1 MAHMLST
8 DITIDIFK
16 GLPEEIKKQIICKI
30 PINKLIS
37 PMDTTV
43 EPLIDEYIRYYID
56 HSLLTNASIFTFLHN
71 TKLYSGMVDAKIK
84 ELAINCAREY
94 IQQTKLFEVAH
105 KNDNG
110 IIDRKMTRLCLNIKY
125 YNGPDEHIYYTIF
138 NRPKQKPI
146 RCGFEYSINNHY
158 HIFSCIRDDSVRE
171 GPYLNEIG
179 VSGEIMS
186 IFFHFMNG
194 YKNIYGVHSIEIT
207 EETLTEEHVFNE
219 TVPDVNVIKKYY

>member
-37 PMDTTV
+37 PIDTTV

-56 HSLLTNASIFTFLHN
+56 QSLLTNASIFTYLHK
-71 TKLYSGMVDAKIK
+71 TKLY
-84 ELAINCAREY
+84 
-94 IQQTKLFEVAH
+94 
-105 KNDNG
+105 NG
-110 IIDRKMTRLCLNIKY
+110 IIDAKVKELATNCARDYIQQLKLFEEIQKDNRGNRIITKLCFNINY
-125 YNGPDEHIYYTIF
+125 YHGPDEHIYYTIF

-146 RCGFEYSINNHY
+146 RCGFEYRINDNFHA
-158 HIFSCIRDDSVRE
+158 FSSIRDDSFRD
-171 GPYLNEIG
+171 GPNWDEHSISFEILN
-179 VSGEIMS
+179 
-186 IFFHFMNG
+186 IFYHFMDG

-207 EETLTEEHVFNE
+207 EETFTKENILDE
-219 TVPDVNVIKKYY
+219 TGPDINVIKKYY